1 MMDPQF
7 IINIGFTAAGFFGG
21 WILNNITR
29 AVTRLEDKVAD
40 LPIMY
45 VQKEDYRRDIDDI
58 KGMLRMIA
66 DKLDNKAD
74 K

>member
-1 MMDPQF
+1 MEPQF
-7 IINIGFTAAGFFGG
+7 IINIGFTVAGFFGG

-29 AVTRLEDKVAD
+29 AVTRLEDKVSD
-40 LPIMY
+40 LPIIY